1 MTRQFTDT
9 LNTYLAG
16 DSLLT
21 AILLEI
27 DTVDSAG
34 TITTNYFTDNAF
46 NIFYDGNTY
55 LAQGE
60 FLSFTESQESGD
72 LNIASVNIAISALD
86 VSLVRTYGVSSQ
98 INQGVRIYRAFLDPN
113 TNLLLGDSGADAI
126 VMLFKGKIA
135 GYQITNNQSTAD
147 IQYQVSSQFVNFN
160 KKNGRRS
167 NQQNFQREHPN
178 DRSMEFSHETL
189 NELKWGLK

>member
-46 NIFYDGNTY
+46 DIFYDGNTY

-189 NELKWGLK
+189 SELKWGIK

>member
-1 MTRQFTDT
+1 MTRQFTDA

-21 AILLEI
+21 AVLLEI

-34 TITTNYFTDNAF
+34 AITTNYFTDNAF
-46 NIFYDGNTY
+46 DIFYDGNTY

>member
-46 NIFYDGNTY
+46 DIFYNGNTY

>member
-46 NIFYDGNTY
+46 DIFYDGNTY

-189 NELKWGLK
+189 SELKWGLK

>member
-27 DTVDSAG
+27 DVIDSAG
-34 TITTNYFTDNAF
+34 TVSTNYFTDNAF
-46 NIFYDGNTY
+46 DIFFSGNTY

-72 LNIASVNIAISALD
+72 LNISNVNIAISALD
-86 VSLVRTYGVSSQ
+86 VSLVRTYAVSSQ
-98 INQGVRIYRAFLDPN
+98 INAGVRIYRAFLDPN
-113 TNLLLGDSGADAI
+113 TRFLLGDSGDDAL
-126 VMLFKGKIA
+126 VLLFKGKVA
-135 GYQITNNQSTAD
+135 GYSVTNNQTTAD

-167 NQQNFQREHPN
+167 NLQNFQREHPS
-178 DRSMEFSHETL
+178 DFGMEYSHETL
-189 NELKWGLK
+189 SELKWGLK

>member
-46 NIFYDGNTY
+46 DIFYNGNTY

-189 NELKWGLK
+189 SELKWGIK

>member
-9 LNTYLAG
+9 LNTYVAG

>member
-27 DTVDSAG
+27 DVIDSAG
-34 TITTNYFTDNAF
+34 TVSTNYFTDNAF
-46 NIFYDGNTY
+46 DIFFSGNTY

-72 LNIASVNIAISALD
+72 LNISNVNIAISALD
-86 VSLVRTYGVSSQ
+86 VSLVRTYAVSSQ
-98 INQGVRIYRAFLDPN
+98 INAGVRIYRAFLDPN
-113 TNLLLGDSGADAI
+113 TRFLLGDSGDDAL
-126 VMLFKGKIA
+126 VLLFKGKVA
-135 GYQITNNQSTAD
+135 GYSVTNNQTTAD

-167 NQQNFQREHPN
+167 NLQNFQREHEKSK
-178 DRSMEFSHETL
+178 RSSEEVPERS
-189 NELKWGLK
+189 N

>member
-1 MTRQFTDT
+1 MKNKFMTVSIT
-9 LNTYLAG
+9 LIIW
-16 DSLLT
+16 
-21 AILLEI
+21 ILFNSYFYNN
-27 DTVDSAG
+27 SA
-34 TITTNYFTDNAF
+34 FD
-46 NIFYDGNTY
+46 IFYDGNTY

-189 NELKWGLK
+189 SELKWGLK

>member
-1 MTRQFTDT
+1 MTRKFSDA

-27 DTVDSAG
+27 DIVDSAG

-46 NIFYDGNTY
+46 DIDYDSNTY
-55 LAQGE
+55 VAQGQ

-72 LNIASVNIAISALD
+72 LNISNVNIAISALD
-86 VSLVRTYGVSSQ
+86 VSLVRTYAVSSQ
-98 INQGVRIYRAFLDPN
+98 INAGVRIYRALLDPN
-113 TNLLLGDSGADAI
+113 TNLLLGDSAGDAI
-126 VMLFKGKIA
+126 VLLFKGKVA
-135 GYQITNNQSTAD
+135 GYSITNNQNTAD

-160 KKNGRRS
+160 KKNGRRT
-167 NQQNFQREHPN
+167 NLQNFQREHPT
-178 DRSMEFSHETL
+178 DFGMQYSHETL
-189 NELKWGLK
+189 SELKWGLK